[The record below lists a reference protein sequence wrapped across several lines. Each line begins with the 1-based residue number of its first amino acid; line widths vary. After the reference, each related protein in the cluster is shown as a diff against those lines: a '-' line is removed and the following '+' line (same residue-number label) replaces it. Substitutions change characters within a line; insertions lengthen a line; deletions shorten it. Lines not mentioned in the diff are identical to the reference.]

1 MKKTKRR
8 VAGILLALVLVVTG
22 ISGIDILAADFFEV
36 GADNHTNWD
45 SVNDGVFVYPNGK
58 MEISGIGLSGD
69 EISKNVPS
77 GTLVTVTLT
86 PNPGCTVQ
94 GLMNQGRSLT
104 LTDSGSDGSKVYT
117 VNITDNMSFEPTFD
131 SQGGSQPVGPQ
142 PGTSCIAFRIEG
154 DACTSYSDM
163 KSKDNSFDIYIK
175 PENGQYMSLQELLDS
190 GVMAF
195 TGSEYVFDDSVNSAD
210 VYMTI
215 NTNKYMV
222 QSAVGIGASGAI
234 TVNKGTTFIQID
246 NKALTITW
254 AYDKQTYGDDAYLEH
269 GKAYVIAIEGVN
281 DLHSIPFANNPGDAK
296 GGHIAVE
303 TGKKVTIKLIPDYG
317 YQIAGVRLNGGETL
331 TPDANNI
338 STFTFVMGDGNVH
351 FKGIFTKAAD
361 TISVS
366 GSNAVGQASIQD
378 GSNAAPSGNLR
389 LTVADNKSYNT
400 DSVKNMVK
408 GATSAQA
415 IDLTL
420 DQIVSKGNGTNWENN
435 ITEFDKPITLN
446 IELEDYD
453 ANYDYT
459 VVRNHDGDIAE
470 LETSV
475 ADGSISFKTNRF
487 STYVIVKKAKNSSNQ
502 GTTEATTEPA
512 TTTTTTT
519 NSANNNGSNT
529 DSPKTGDY
537 SMPFMAM
544 IFVVSGMAL
553 YYVTKKKKA

>member
-1 MKKTKRR
+1 
-8 VAGILLALVLVVTG
+8 
-22 ISGIDILAADFFEV
+22 
-36 GADNHTNWD
+36 
-45 SVNDGVFVYPNGK
+45 
-58 MEISGIGLSGD
+58 
-69 EISKNVPS
+69 
-77 GTLVTVTLT
+77 
-86 PNPGCTVQ
+86 
-94 GLMNQGRSLT
+94 
-104 LTDSGSDGSKVYT
+104 
-117 VNITDNMSFEPTFD
+117 
-131 SQGGSQPVGPQ
+131 
-142 PGTSCIAFRIEG
+142 
-154 DACTSYSDM
+154 M

-281 DLHSIPFANNPGDAK
+281 DLHSIPFANNPGDSK

-408 GATSAQA
+408 GDLKGDSVTVESKTLYAKLVAATEKRAPQA
-415 IDLTL
+415 DAVARYVREHKRYPIILCGDFNDNPISYVHHTIAKELT
-420 DQIVSKGNGTNWENN
+420 DCYTATGNGPGISYNSNAFFVRIDN
-435 ITEFDKPITLN
+435 IMCSDHFVPYDCSVDRSIKASDHYPIKCW
-446 IELEDYD
+446 
-453 ANYDYT
+453 
-459 VVRNHDGDIAE
+459 VKRRRN
-470 LETSV
+470 
-475 ADGSISFKTNRF
+475 
-487 STYVIVKKAKNSSNQ
+487 
-502 GTTEATTEPA
+502 
-512 TTTTTTT
+512 
-519 NSANNNGSNT
+519 
-529 DSPKTGDY
+529 
-537 SMPFMAM
+537 
-544 IFVVSGMAL
+544 
-553 YYVTKKKKA
+553 